1 MINAK
6 YTEVLYNLLQDDRC
20 KNLIENAMS
29 KYPLY
34 KQKTQNS
41 NIPIY
46 IPKREELNKKILD
59 YYKYR
64 EIAFET
70 VGRFIDELEIALKE
84 IMPFYNQ
91 VFYSIDQDYN
101 ILYNADYTK
110 NIERTRNDND
120 NNEITSNSSDNTT
133 NNNDNYSKNVNSDTP
148 QNSLNISANNIDSIE
163 HASNV
168 DWNKQINNNT
178 INSNNETNSS
188 SNGSHS
194 ENEGITEHL
203 QGNYGMTTT
212 QSLIKQ
218 YRELILNVEQEIIH
232 DDRIKELFMLIY

>member
-1 MINAK
+1 MKMHNAR
-6 YTEVLYNLLQDDRC
+6 YTEILYELLHNEET
-20 KNLIENAMS
+20 KNLIEKAMS
-29 KYPLY
+29 TYPLY
-34 KQKTQNS
+34 EQRNLSS

-46 IPKREELNKKILD
+46 IPTREELNKKILD

-91 VFYSIDQDYN
+91 IFYSIDQDYN

-110 NIERTRNDND
+110 TIERTRADND
-120 NNEITSNSSDNTT
+120 DNSSTSNSSDN
-133 NNNDNYSKNVNSDTP
+133 NNLYSKNVNSDTP
-148 QNSLNISANNIDSIE
+148 QNSLNISANNIDNIT

-168 DWNKQINNNT
+168 DWNKQTN
-178 INSNNETNSS
+178 NSNNNSS
-188 SNGSHS
+188 VDSESSHEEEES
-194 ENEGITEHL
+194 ITEHL
-203 QGNYGMTTT
+203 HGNYGMTTT

-232 DDRIKELFMLIY
+232 DDRIKELFMLVY

>member
-1 MINAK
+1 MINAR
-6 YTEVLYNLLQDDRC
+6 YTEVLYNLLNNEEVNN
-20 KNLIENAMS
+20 KINVAMS
-29 KYPLY
+29 TYPLY
-34 KQKTQNS
+34 EQKTQNS

-46 IPKREELNKKILD
+46 IPTRVELNKKILD

-91 VFYSIDQDYN
+91 LFYSIDQEYN

-110 NIERTRNDND
+110 TIERARTDND
-120 NNEITSNSSDNTT
+120 DNSSTSNSSDN
-133 NNNDNYSKNVNSDTP
+133 NNIYSKNVNSDTP
-148 QNSLNISANNIDSIE
+148 QNSLNISANNIDNIT

-168 DWNKQINNNT
+168 DWNKQS
-178 INSNNETNSS
+178 NSNTNNSS
-188 SNGSHS
+188 IDS
-194 ENEGITEHL
+194 EGTHEEEETITEHL

-232 DDRIKELFMLIY
+232 DDRIKELFMLLY